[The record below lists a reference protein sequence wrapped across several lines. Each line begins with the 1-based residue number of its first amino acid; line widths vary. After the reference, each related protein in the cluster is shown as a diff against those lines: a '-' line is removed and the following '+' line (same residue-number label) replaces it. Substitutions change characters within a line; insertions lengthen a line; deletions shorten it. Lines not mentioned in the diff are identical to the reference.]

1 MLWNM
6 EKIISFNS
14 VTMKQ
19 KAITTQVL
27 TLLSILLFPV
37 FGDAQER
44 AGIFYKVTG
53 NGLKDTSYLF
63 GTYHLVNNSYLDE
76 LPAVQKA
83 FNNANG
89 VVVEI
94 IMDTAKL
101 RTANAAGM
109 MQQSLTEMLDAPFR
123 DSLNAELK
131 SIGFDMQKVNNFKPV
146 NVVLTLSIVH
156 LIRSNGAVLRK
167 YSGLPLDGY
176 FAKTGASMGK
186 SVTALETIEEQ
197 MNTLFNSASIEEQL
211 QGLKSF
217 VRNRK
222 EMVRMGDELLN
233 SWFAGDLTR
242 MNELYETTLALSG
255 EEDRLLKQ
263 RNLNWMKVLP
273 ALLEKQSQFIA
284 VGALHLAGNY
294 GLVALLRQKGYSVT
308 AVKTKL

>member
-1 MLWNM
+1 
-6 EKIISFNS
+6 
-14 VTMKQ
+14 MKQ
-19 KAITTQVL
+19 KTFKHGVL
-27 TLLSILLFPV
+27 ALLSILLFQA
-37 FGDAQER
+37 FADAQEK
-44 AGIFYKVTG
+44 AGIFYRVTG

-83 FNNANG
+83 FNNAKG

-101 RTANAAGM
+101 RSANAAGM
-109 MQQSLTEMLDAPFR
+109 MQQSLAELLDAPFR

-222 EMVRMGDELLN
+222 EMVRLGDELVN
-233 SWFAGDLTR
+233 GWFAGDLDK

-263 RNLNWMKVLP
+263 RNLNWMNVLP
-273 ALLEKQSQFIA
+273 GLLEKQSQFIA